1 MMLYKKLSRKKHVRK
16 DGWLAELVSKTY
28 DDEPFNCIHSYLV
41 SIEPMKTR
49 AGHYH
54 KKKEEWFCVTSGKI
68 ELILEDID
76 TKRRERILLDSNSKN
91 YEIIHITSTIAHLLK
106 NPSDKERAS
115 LLVFSTNPEDPG
127 DTIHYELK

>member
-1 MMLYKKLSRKKHVRK
+1 MMLCKKISREKHVRE

-68 ELILEDID
+68 ELILENID
-76 TKRRERILLDSNSKN
+76 TKARKRLILDSNLKN
-91 YEIIHITSTIAHLLK
+91 YEIIYIPSSIAHLLK
-106 NPSDKERAS
+106 NPSDKERAN
-115 LLVFSTNPEDPG
+115 LVVFSKNPEDPD
-127 DTIHYELK
+127 DTIRYELK